1 MKERIVSLEKII
13 LQVEKRIRSIYN
25 ETNIEELDKLDTLF
39 FNNTVNLENEIID
52 HKSAINYN
60 N

>member
-13 LQVEKRIRSIYN
+13 LQVEKRIRNIYN
-25 ETNIEELDKLDTLF
+25 EVNIEELDKLDTLF